1 MASSKVD
8 ETKEYAADSQE
19 IESREQGELNVN
31 PEAWTASALRV
42 PRRSTWGMGLKIHL
56 TFV

>member
-1 MASSKVD
+1 MD

-19 IESREQGELNVN
+19 IESREQGALNVN